1 MTTTEAPPQV
11 VYVADPKLLA
21 CCDMIPIIRHRACLT
36 HSLITAYGL
45 SEKMKVV
52 PSASASEDEI
62 RRFHSEEYVD
72 FLKTAKSDAEDISED
87 EFGLGFDCPVLENMW
102 TIVKQI
108 AGGSLTASRALTSG
122 TTRTAINWCGG
133 WHHAQRDSASGFC
146 YVNDVVLA
154 ILQLRTKFDKI
165 LYVDLDVHHG
175 DGVENA
181 FLFSPKVVTMSL
193 HQLEA
198 GFFPGTGDEKNIGLG
213 KGRYYT
219 INIPY
224 KVGITNKQFV
234 HLFESTLYS
243 VCEVYFPDAIV
254 CQCGADVI
262 SGDPL
267 GGGNLT
273 PEAFKSAIHHVL
285 NLNKPTLFLGGGG
298 YNKINAA
305 KLWTTITASILNVPL
320 NPEIPEHQFFPLY
333 GPSFELEVTAGLRKS
348 ENNQKSLD
356 ETIQAVQD
364 NLNLLADL
372 LGKKQNNLL

>member
-1 MTTTEAPPQV
+1 MMAAKDPPPV
-11 VYVADPKLLA
+11 LYIADPKLLR
-21 CCDMIPIIRHRACLT
+21 CCDAVPIIRHRACLT

-45 SEKMKVV
+45 LDKVKV
-52 PSASASEDEI
+52 ITSVSASEEEI

-72 FLKTAKSDAEDISED
+72 FLKTAEVDKEDVNED

-108 AGGSLTASRALTSG
+108 AGGTLTAARALTSG
-122 TTRTAINWCGG
+122 ESNIAINWCGG
-133 WHHAQRDSASGFC
+133 WHHAQRDSAAGFC

-154 ILQLRTKFDKI
+154 ILELRTKFDKI
-165 LYVDLDVHHG
+165 LYIDLDIHHG

-181 FLFSPKVVTMSL
+181 FLFTPKVVTMSL
-193 HQLEA
+193 HQMEA
-198 GFFPGTGDEKNIGLG
+198 GFFPGTGDEKSIGLG

-219 INIPY
+219 FNIPY
-224 KVGITNKQFV
+224 KAGISNKQFI
-234 HLFESTLYS
+234 HLFESTLYN
-243 VCEVYFPDAIV
+243 VCEVYMPDAVV

-267 GGGNLT
+267 GGANVT
-273 PEAFKSAIHHVL
+273 PEGFKSAIRQVL

-305 KLWTTITASILNVPL
+305 KLWTLLTASILNVSL
-320 NPEIPEHQFFPLY
+320 SLEIPEHKYFPLY

-348 ENNQKSLD
+348 ENTEKSLD
-356 ETIQAVQD
+356 DTIRTVQ
-364 NLNLLADL
+364 NNAEQLAIA
-372 LGKKQNNLL
+372 LGKK